1 MDSGSFSYALNEVV
15 IVNGG
20 QVGEIGVGVAD
31 VKKVNVRV
39 QADVDWSIVG

>member
-31 VKKVNVRV
+31 VKKVNVKK
-39 QADVDWSIVG
+39 ADVGWSVVG

>member
-20 QVGEIGVGVAD
+20 PVGEIGVGVAD

-39 QADVDWSIVG
+39 QADVGWSIVG